1 MVKQPRQVNE
11 LEMNLKR
18 FFRRWNW
25 TGARDEYFAMVKRR
39 IGETPEDRLAWVLAQ
54 KDRLSSLRGHE
65 HVTLA
70 DDLRACAF
78 LALAPIGGY
87 RVNVDDMPQGR
98 LVGYLTEID
107 SGIRGLLSE
116 PFKPWPFEAEPRVIS
131 IEGKFAIQFYGD
143 ERAGILGGIAHL
155 IVEVGDRLR
164 ACRECGT
171 PFVARMRQARYCSP
185 KCSER
190 KWNRQRTPSKK
201 EESNG

>member
-1 MVKQPRQVNE
+1 METNI
-11 LEMNLKR
+11 KR

-25 TGARDEYFAMVKRR
+25 TGAIDGYVAMVKRR

-54 KDRLSSLRGHE
+54 KDRLSSLRGRE
-65 HVTLA
+65 HVALA
-70 DDLRACAF
+70 DDLRVCAF
-78 LALAPIGGY
+78 LALTPIGGY
-87 RVNVDDMPQGR
+87 RVNLDDMPQGR

-107 SGIRGLLSE
+107 SGVRGLLSA
-116 PFKPWPFEAEPRVIS
+116 PPKPWPFKAEPRLIVDDGTFTPRLP
-131 IEGKFAIQFYGD
+131 GKFAIQFYGD

-190 KWNRQRTPSKK
+190 KWNRARSQTTKK
-201 EESNG
+201 GETNG